1 MFQQIFEITWMNLR
15 NLPERLGASLVIVVG
30 LAGVVGVLTALL
42 AMSEGLGSTLKATG
56 SAERAIVLRG
66 GSDAELNSGLDP
78 DSANLI
84 AEQAGVRKG
93 SDGKPLASR
102 ELVLIAELPLKRSG
116 SSGNVTLRGVEPAGF
131 ELRPELKIIA
141 GRKFEPGLNE
151 MMVGKGVAGQFEGAE
166 LGKVVRIRGADWTI
180 VGVFESGN
188 VHDSELW
195 IDTATAQ
202 SAFGRGGYSLV
213 LVALENAAALTGFQ
227 AALKADRRLNVDAES
242 QVGYYAKQSGE
253 STAMIRVLTL
263 IVSVVMAFGAIF
275 AALNTM
281 YASVST
287 RTKEIATLRA
297 IGFGPAPVVVSVL
310 IESMLLALVGG
321 LIGAAVAWLLF
332 NNYAVTTLG
341 AGFTQVVF
349 NFRVTPELLRSGIGL
364 ALAIGFMG
372 GLLPALSAARMPVT
386 TALRAA

>member
-56 SAERAIVLRG
+56 SADRAIVLRG

-364 ALAIGFMG
+364 ALAIGFLG
-372 GLLPALSAARMPVT
+372 GLLPSVHAARMPVT